1 MKPNIEK
8 MIYATLE
15 EVLNDLN
22 LNNPKEKNLDTEL
35 YSGSGVLDSLA
46 LVSFLVNLEQ
56 KINDE
61 NNINITIA
69 SDRAMSMKHSPFRT
83 VKSLVIY
90 LEEVISEKKSL
101 N

>member
-1 MKPNIEK
+1 MKRNIEK
-8 MIYATLE
+8 MIYATLD

-22 LNNPKEKNLDTEL
+22 LDNPVEKNLDTEL

-56 KINDE
+56 KINHE
-61 NNINITIA
+61 NSINITIA
-69 SDRAMSMKHSPFRT
+69 SDRAMSMKHSPFNT

-90 LEEVISEKKSL
+90 LDKVISETK

>member
-8 MIYATLE
+8 MIYATLD

-22 LNNPKEKNLDTEL
+22 LDIPEKKDLDTEL

-69 SDRAMSMKHSPFRT
+69 SDRAMSMKHSPFST

-90 LEEVISEKKSL
+90 LEKVISEKKSL